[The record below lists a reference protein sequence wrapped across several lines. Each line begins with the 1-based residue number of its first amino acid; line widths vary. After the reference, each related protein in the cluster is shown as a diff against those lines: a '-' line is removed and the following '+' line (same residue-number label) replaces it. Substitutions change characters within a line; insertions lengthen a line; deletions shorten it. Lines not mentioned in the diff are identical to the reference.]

1 MQYDS
6 CRGLEERA
14 TLLLAIDD
22 LYTNRIKHPNVGAV
36 EPNAADPV
44 NVAKRWLPIP
54 LTRAVHLL
62 VVHVRDP
69 HSPVASMQREVA
81 STPPKVAVAL
91 DPASNGAVQC
101 SRRPRDQDWGGEEIK
116 NASLKRS
123 DVVDDVFAYEKSSG
137 TCQRLTAF

>member
-1 MQYDS
+1 MDQLSFDRRFIQHTVGHDPKYF
-6 CRGLEERA
+6 
-14 TLLLAIDD
+14 
-22 LYTNRIKHPNVGAV
+22 PNARTGAGAV
-36 EPNAADPV
+36 QIDPV
-44 NVAKRWLPIP
+44 TVAKRWLLIP